1 MSVGDDFPSWLK
13 RQLHRREWSAAE
25 LARRM
30 GVSPARVSEWLAGK
44 YLPNPASCLR
54 LADALNVEPDDV
66 LARAGHREPTEPLAP
81 DDSRSRII
89 ALVKRVQMTPQ
100 QADGLEAMLMAWLES
115 PIAAEIDGAPD
126 ET

>member
-1 MSVGDDFPSWLK
+1 VSVSEDFPSWLK

-54 LADALNVEPDDV
+54 LADALNIDPDEV
-66 LARAGHREPTEPLAP
+66 LALAGHREPTEPLAP
-81 DDSRSRII
+81 DDPRSRII

-100 QADGLEAMLMAWLES
+100 QAHGLEAMLVAWLES
-115 PIAAEIDGAPD
+115 PIPAEPNGAP
-126 ET
+126 EGT